1 MKKLISKSFSNMAH
15 WIVRKNIA
23 DVPVCIF
30 SNDCWG
36 GEFYR
41 CTGRPYNTP
50 FVGLMLMAPCY
61 IQLLEKPAYYLEQE
75 LEFINTS
82 KYADLQAKRQHR
94 AYPLGLLGG
103 LEIHFLHYKSTN
115 EAAQKWNRRKQ
126 RIDWEHL
133 YVKFAM
139 DKDYADEQLLAA
151 FGRMPYKNKISFSRS
166 TYSNPVNFKVKGY
179 VDDGAQLFP
188 RCFKELNL
196 FQWFQN
202 GSIKTNAGMHKL
214 INPFVGRFLKIS

>member
-1 MKKLISKSFSNMAH
+1 MKKLVSKGFSNVAS
-15 WIVRKNIA
+15 WIVRKNTAELSI
-23 DVPVCIF
+23 CIF

-61 IQLLEKPAYYLEQE
+61 IQLLEKPEYYLEQE
-75 LEFINTS
+75 LEFINAS
-82 KYADLQAKRQHR
+82 KYPDLQTRR
-94 AYPLGLLGG
+94 EENPYPLGLLGG
-103 LEIHFLHYKSTN
+103 LEIHFLHYKSTA
-115 EAAQKWNRRKQ
+115 EAIEKWNRRKQ

-139 DKDYADEQLLAA
+139 DKDYADEQLLGA
-151 FGRMPYKNKISFSRS
+151 FGRLPFKNKICFSRDN
-166 TYSNPVNFKVKGY
+166 YANPVNFRVTGY
-179 VDDGAQLFP
+179 VEDGAQLFP
-188 RCFKELNL
+188 RCFRGMNL
-196 FQWFQN
+196 FHWFRN
-202 GSIKTNAGMHKL
+202 GTIKANTGMDKV